1 MEEIVNYLQAQPWWA
16 IVTAV
21 IALFSAVTA
30 VVPTPAQGSNLAK
43 VYKVIDFIALNIG
56 YAKDKGP
63 KQ

>member
-16 IVTAV
+16 IVTSI

-30 VVPTPAQGSNLAK
+30 VVPTPKQGSKLAK